1 MLFDTHAHYYD
12 KKFDADRDEI
22 LSSMKENGVGY
33 IINAGCDVETTKRCI
48 ALAERYDFIYATAG
62 IHPNHSFDM
71 NDRSLDGIKMLA
83 KHPCVKAI
91 GEIGLDYFHKY
102 TDREVQK
109 EAFARQIALADEL
122 HNKAAALEAG
132 YISEVTYIEDCLWIS
147 IESMVKL
154 FACTATLLGDQR
166 VLDFAQALASCAFE
180 YGRLMLYSRE
190 LEIVN
195 QFIESQYQLD
205 AELEQKYAAYLED
218 LQKESEKF
226 CMLINDA
233 FAPNFRDAY
242 LHSMLLAKASGVNE
256 KEILSTTEDID
267 SFFLD

>member
-22 LSSMKENGVGY
+22 LASMQENGVGY

-48 ALAERYDFIYATAG
+48 ALAERYDFLYATAG

-71 NDRSLDGIKMLA
+71 NDRSLDGIRMLA

-122 HNKAAALEAG
+122 HLPFV
-132 YISEVTYIEDCLWIS
+132 IHCRD
-147 IESMVKL
+147 
-154 FACTATLLGDQR
+154 ACKD
-166 VLDFAQALASCAFE
+166 VLDILKSEYKGGGALMHCFSESKETAKIVLDMGLTIAIGGTVTFKNNVRTVEAVKYIPLENLVIETDSPYLSPTPHRGE
-180 YGRLMLYSRE
+180 RNSSLYIHYVAE
-190 LEIVN
+190 KIAEI
-195 QFIESQYQLD
+195 
-205 AELEQKYAAYLED
+205 
-218 LQKESEKF
+218 
-226 CMLINDA
+226 
-233 FAPNFRDAY
+233 
-242 LHSMLLAKASGVNE
+242 
-256 KEILSTTEDID
+256 KEIPVEKVVEETTNNAKN
-267 SFFLD
+267 FFGI